1 MSKAVVVFS
10 GGQDSTTVLGY
21 ARWAGFEPHALA
33 FNYGQKHA
41 VELQQAQ
48 KIADKLGVPLT
59 IVDVREFG
67 KLVGSKS
74 ALLNNGQEVGEKS
87 LLADNLPASFV
98 PNRNAMFLTMAHGY
112 AQIIDADTIFTGV
125 CETDY
130 SGYPDCR
137 EVFIKHLEHALNVG
151 YQTAIKIIT
160 PLMHINKAETF
171 KMAER
176 VGVLDLVLDESH
188 TCYNGVR
195 AVPTSVDV
203 DGKAHYGWEGGDDPH
218 FHEWGHGCGKCPACE
233 LRAKGWQAYQDM
245 VRIY

>member
-21 ARWAGFEPHALA
+21 ARWAGFDVHALA

-48 KIADKLGVPLT
+48 KIADKLNVPLT

-67 KLVGSKS
+67 KLVGSHS
-74 ALLNNGQEVGEKS
+74 ALLNNGQDVGEKS
-87 LLADNLPASFV
+87 KLADNLPASFV
-98 PNRNAMFLTMAHGY
+98 PNRNAMFLTMAHGF
-112 AQIIDADTIFTGV
+112 AQVIGADTVFTGV
-125 CETDY
+125 CETDF

-137 EVFIKHLEHALNVG
+137 EKFIKSLQNSLNLG
-151 YQTAIKIIT
+151 YQTDILIMT

-176 VGVLDLVLDESH
+176 VGVLDLVLEESH

-195 AVPTSVDV
+195 NNVADE
-203 DGKAHYGWEGGDDPH
+203 EGVNPSGRW
-218 FHEWGHGCGKCPACE
+218 EWGHGCGACPACD
-233 LRAKGWQAYQDM
+233 LRAKGWKEYQDM